1 MANVRVRPETGC
13 LYFDFQYRGI
23 RCREL
28 TALTDTP
35 ANRRAVQSV
44 ATRIKR
50 KIAKGSF
57 D

>member
-35 ANRRAVQSV
+35 VLISTQN
-44 ATRIKR
+44 
-50 KIAKGSF
+50 
-57 D
+57 